1 MKNFKVTI
9 EKNGIQL
16 NTLNTILVRANV
28 LVITKILVLKNTD
41 ETKLDNKEIKSNNT
55 RLKYESK
62 TERSRK

>member
-1 MKNFKVTI
+1 MKNFKITI